1 MIKTAKIMTS
11 NNMQYLMPVRSLT
24 LLVLVSLCS
33 GCGGNGKQDAK
44 IASNAAA
51 IEDTVPVFI
60 LKTDTLKK
68 IVELPGE
75 LLPYEQTD
83 LYAKISGFVRTMKVD
98 IGDRV
103 HKGQTLAILE
113 APEVNTKFAEA
124 GYSVQAAKAKWTASK
139 DNYDRLYRASRNPS
153 PGIVAPVDL
162 ERSHGEMMADSAVYE
177 AARQQAKA
185 YKEVSGYL
193 YITAPFDGVITAR
206 KADPGALVGVN
217 AMLLTIQNNNTLR
230 LRVAVPEMYVAS
242 AGKVRNI
249 LFSVDAYPEQ
259 QFSGVLARKTET
271 VDPDT
276 RTELWEFTIDNRKHL
291 LKAGVF
297 ARTKINITRSAPSYV
312 IPSSAIATTLERK
325 FVIKVI
331 DGKAGWVDVRQ
342 GMTTDTGIEIFGNLK
357 TGDTLLVKATDERKP
372 GSRAYWKIRR
382 LSYD

>member
-1 MIKTAKIMTS
+1 M
-11 NNMQYLMPVRSLT
+11 
-24 LLVLVSLCS
+24 
-33 GCGGNGKQDAK
+33 
-44 IASNAAA
+44 
-51 IEDTVPVFI
+51 
-60 LKTDTLKK
+60 
-68 IVELPGE
+68 VELPGE

-103 HKGQTLAILE
+103 HKGQTLAIIE
-113 APEVNTKFAEA
+113 APEINTKFAEA
-124 GYSVQAAKAKWTASK
+124 GYSIQAAKAKWTASK
-139 DNYDRLYRASRNPS
+139 DNYDRLFRASRNPS

-162 ERSHGEMMADSAVYE
+162 ERSHNEMMADSAVYE

-217 AMLLTIQNNNTLR
+217 AMLLTIQNNSTLR

-259 QFSGVLARKTET
+259 QFSGALTRKTET
-271 VDPDT
+271 VDPAT
-276 RTELWEFTIDNRKHL
+276 RTELWEFAIDNRKYL

-297 ARTKINITRSAPSYV
+297 ARAKINIARSGPSYV

-325 FVIKVI
+325 FVIKVTG
-331 DGKAGWVDVRQ
+331 GKADWVDIRQ
-342 GMTTDTGIEIFGNLK
+342 GITTDSGIEIFGNLK
-357 TGDTLLVKATDERKP
+357 AGDTLLVKATDERKS
-372 GSRAYWKIRR
+372 GSKAYWEVR
-382 LSYD
+382 

>member
-1 MIKTAKIMTS
+1 MIKTAKTMIL
-11 NNMQYLMPVRSLT
+11 NNMQYLMPVRSLI
-24 LLVLVSLCS
+24 LYLLVSLCS
-33 GCGGNGKQDAK
+33 GCGSGGKQDTK
-44 IASNAAA
+44 IASNVAA
-51 IEDTVPVFI
+51 IEDTVPAFI
-60 LKTDTLKK
+60 LKADTLKK
-68 IVELPGE
+68 MVELPGE

-103 HKGQTLAILE
+103 HKGQTLAIIE

-124 GYSVQAAKAKWTASK
+124 GYSIQAAKAKWTASK

-162 ERSHGEMMADSAVYE
+162 ERSHNEMMADSAVYE

-185 YKEVSGYL
+185 YKDISGYL

-217 AMLLTIQNNNTLR
+217 AMLLTIQNNSTLR

-249 LFSVDAYPEQ
+249 LFSVDSYPEQ
-259 QFSGVLARKTET
+259 QFSGALTRKTET
-271 VDPDT
+271 VDPAT
-276 RTELWEFTIDNRKHL
+276 RTELWEFAIDNRKYL

-297 ARTKINITRSAPSYV
+297 ARAKINIARSGLSYV

-325 FVIKVI
+325 FVIKVTG
-331 DGKAGWVDVRQ
+331 GKADWVDIRQ
-342 GMTTDTGIEIFGNLK
+342 GITTDSGIEIFGNLK
-357 TGDTLLVKATDERKP
+357 VGDTLLVKGTDERKS
-372 GSRAYWKIRR
+372 GSKAYWEVR
-382 LSYD
+382 